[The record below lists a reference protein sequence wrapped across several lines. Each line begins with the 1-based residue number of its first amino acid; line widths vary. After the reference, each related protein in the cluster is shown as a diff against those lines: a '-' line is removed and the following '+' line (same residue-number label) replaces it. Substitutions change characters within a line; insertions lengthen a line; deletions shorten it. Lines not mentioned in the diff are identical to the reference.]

1 MKNQIIPAI
10 IAEILTVH
18 ELALYLK
25 TSEAKVHRLARIGDL
40 PAFCIGRSWRF
51 KRKMIEPWIRQK
63 TDTCG
68 HQPVLEVHLPE
79 KL

>member
-1 MKNQIIPAI
+1 MKNQIVPAI

-40 PAFCIGRSWRF
+40 PAFRIGRS
-51 KRKMIEPWIRQK
+51 
-63 TDTCG
+63 
-68 HQPVLEVHLPE
+68 
-79 KL
+79 